1 MPYGSLIM
9 TFWQQFSAVIAR
21 IPDAVTCVFQCVVDL
36 LRDTLSPEARRGV
49 AFTSAMISLS
59 AKMAKADGVVTADE
73 VAVVEKLFQVPPEEK
88 RHVARLFNL
97 AKQDIAGY
105 EYYAKRIRALYE
117 TDMETLEDILDGLF
131 VIATADGHLHDD
143 ELAFLQTVAAIF
155 RVPEAAFHRIFARHA
170 AGDARCPYAVLGL
183 APGADD
189 ATVKKAWRRLV
200 SEHHPDRVQAR
211 GLPADFVRV
220 ATERV
225 AAINAAYSA
234 ITRQA
239 AA

>member
-1 MPYGSLIM
+1 MPYGSSIM

-21 IPDAVTCVFQCVVDL
+21 IPDAVTCVFQCVVDV
-36 LRDTLSPEARRGV
+36 LRETLSPEARRGV
-49 AFTSAMISLS
+49 AFTSAMIALS

-73 VAVVEKLFQVPPEEK
+73 VAVVGRLFEVPPEEK

-105 EYYAKRIRALYE
+105 EYYAERIHALYE

-131 VIATADGHLHDD
+131 VIATADGSLHDA
-143 ELAFLQTVAAIF
+143 ELAFLETVATIF
-155 RVPEAAFHRIFARHA
+155 QLPRAAFHRVFARHV
-170 AGDARCPYAVLGL
+170 GEDARCPYAVLGL
-183 APGADD
+183 PPGADD
-189 ATVKKAWRRLV
+189 ESVKKAWRRLV
-200 SEHHPDRVQAR
+200 SEHHPDRLQAR
-211 GLPADFVRV
+211 GLPADFIRV

-225 AAINAAYSA
+225 ATINAAYSA

-239 AA
+239 A